1 MKRFIMLLAWM
12 APLGIVGAPFAV
24 AEDNQTTTITTGMDN
39 AGTNYFFG
47 YGTNN
52 TLLIS
57 SGGQLTNVA
66 RGQMGFAP
74 DGQGNRMLVT
84 DPGSFWQSSGALQ
97 LGDNGGYGADHNWL
111 IVSNGAVVRS
121 TASKDNPAIGGQLG
135 ASNHVLVTGA
145 GSVWSNMGT
154 ASAYGLIVGFNR
166 GGNSLTVRDGGAV
179 VSEGATIGGETNG
192 RENAVLVADPGST
205 WDAWGGGDAYLTVGK
220 SSSGNSLTISNGGF
234 VRNSIGYVGGY
245 YDGDKSQSNNYVVV
259 TGSGSLWTNTDKI
272 HITGSGNQLFVR
284 DGGQVVS
291 DGGSLTISNN
301 LALVTDHE
309 SLWRQ
314 TGDFTIGENGRNNTL
329 VISNGGTVWGTKVF
343 LGSSTG
349 SERNQAIVTGVG
361 SVWTNSGILYIG
373 YTKSAGNELWILN
386 GGAVF
391 NREAWIDSTAAGS
404 SNNTITI
411 SGAGSLWKNAAEVYL
426 GMISGEG
433 GNRIF
438 VSDAGTL
445 VAGGVLYLGYDG
457 GSVSNLVQVS
467 SGGILE
473 ASSLQIGAGAG
484 NQLLNQ
490 GGVFQFTAAT
500 PTIDAGGPGRIVMTN
515 GVLSFRGIANASPL
529 IGGTP
534 FANITF
540 QGDNSFQL
548 NSATNAVGLASY
560 TFDSVANTGAPTNFQ
575 SLVLAGSG
583 SLWRSDHLQVG
594 AGGAIRGSG
603 TIQADAVTNQGT
615 ISPGHSPGE
624 LTFTSNLTLTGS
636 SLLVLEIAG
645 TNAGAYDRLI
655 VQGTLTLG
663 GGVLVSNLGYTF
675 HGGEVFDFV
684 DAAAWAGSVAS
695 WNLPALSGGMTWNTS
710 LFESQGI
717 VSITAIPEPGAAALL
732 GIAMPGVALLAA
744 FGRRLRRSA

>member
-1 MKRFIMLLAWM
+1 MKRSVMLLAWM
-12 APLGIVGAPFAV
+12 VSLVVLGAAPFAA
-24 AEDNQTTTITTGMDN
+24 AEDNQTTTITTGVDN

-52 TLLIS
+52 TLQIS

-66 RGQMGFAP
+66 LGQMGFSP

-97 LGDNGGYGADHNWL
+97 LGDNGGEGANHNWL

-121 TASKDNPAIGGQLG
+121 TASSANPAIGGYLG
-135 ASNHVLVTGA
+135 ASNRVLVTGA
-145 GSVWSNMGT
+145 GSVWSNMGF
-154 ASAYGLIVGFNR
+154 ASTYGLIVGYNR
-166 GGNSLTVRDGGAV
+166 GGNSLTIRDGGAV
-179 VSEGATIGGETNG
+179 VSEGATIGANSG
-192 RENAVLVADPGST
+192 RENAVVVADSGST
-205 WDAWGGGDAYLTVGK
+205 WNAWGGEGAYLNVGP
-220 SSSGNSLTISNGGF
+220 SGNGNSLTISNGGF
-234 VRNSIGYVGGY
+234 VRGSYGNIGGNG
-245 YDGDKSQSNNYVVV
+245 SQSNNYAVV
-259 TGSGSLWTNTDKI
+259 TGSGSLWTNTHALKV
-272 HITGSGNQLFVR
+272 TGAGNQLFIR

-291 DGGSLTISNN
+291 AGGSLEISNN
-301 LALVTDHE
+301 LALITGSG

-314 TGDFTIGENGRNNTL
+314 TGNFTIGWIGRDNTL
-329 VISNGGTVWGTKVF
+329 VISNGGTVWGTSPT
-343 LGSSTG
+343 LGYLTG
-349 SERNQAIVTGVG
+349 SERNQAIVTGAG
-361 SVWTNSGILYIG
+361 SVWTNSGNLYIG
-373 YTKSAGNELWILN
+373 RQSSAGNELRILN

-391 NREAWIDSTAAGS
+391 NHEAWIDSNGAGS

-411 SGAGSLWKNAAEVYL
+411 SGAGSLWKNAADVYL
-426 GMISGEG
+426 GMQSGEG

-445 VAGGVLYLGYDG
+445 VAGGDLYAGYDG

-473 ASSLQIGAGAG
+473 ANALRIGAGAG
-484 NQLLNQ
+484 NQILNQ
-490 GGVFQFTAAT
+490 GGVFQFTAAA
-500 PTIDAGGPGRIVMTN
+500 PTIDAGGPGRIVLTN
-515 GVLSFRGIANASPL
+515 GVLSFRGIANASPIL
-529 IGGTP
+529 GGTP

-540 QGDNSFQL
+540 QGDNRFQL
-548 NSATNAVGLASY
+548 NSATNAVGLAGY

-583 SLWRSDHLQVG
+583 SLWRSDRLQIG
-594 AGGAIRGSG
+594 SGGAIRGSG

-645 TNAGAYDRLI
+645 TNAGAFDRMI
-655 VQGTLTLG
+655 VQGALTLG

-675 HGGEVFDFV
+675 LGGEVFDFV
-684 DAAAWAGSVAS
+684 DAAAWAGSIAS
-695 WNLPALSGGMTWNTS
+695 WDLPTLSGGMTWDTS

-717 VSITAIPEPGAAALL
+717 VSITSIPEPGAAALL
-732 GIAMPGVALLAA
+732 GIALLALVR
-744 FGRRLRRSA
+744 FRSRKTS